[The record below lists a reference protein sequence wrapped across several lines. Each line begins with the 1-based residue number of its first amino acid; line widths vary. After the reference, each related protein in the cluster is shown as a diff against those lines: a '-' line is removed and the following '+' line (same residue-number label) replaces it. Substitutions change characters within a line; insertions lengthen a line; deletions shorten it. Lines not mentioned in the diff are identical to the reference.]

1 MPLVRA
7 WKLSHR
13 NVGTNS
19 ATLSNG
25 HQTQRSLINMASPVT
40 PDFANGNK
48 PMRSWV
54 PGSYALGLLPGFQ
67 GSWSPKSPLGL
78 SEDEVGCRTGPLE
91 ALISIKRVYKAQL
104 VSEPF
109 NLGTTRLFR
118 SPMWV
123 PHMRGW
129 IISWDTYLWLDSWIL
144 VSLLL
149 FSPPKISWM
158 ILSISLLYVFL
169 WNTFIYSV
177 VTHSLFLPWYLG
189 KYLASKSPRLV
200 RFEEALES
208 FAWRTHLFLR
218 FNTKCWEHYLFIITS
233 FITPINTFLVHY
245 TILGSLLPMC
255 KLNLTISSTVGFSQE
270 QFESRETDWPLG
282 ERR

>member
-40 PDFANGNK
+40 RDFANGNK

-91 ALISIKRVYKAQL
+91 ALISIERVYKAQL

-169 WNTFIYSV
+169 WNILSTLWSHTLSSFLGTWANIWPPSHPDLYGLKKLWNPLLEEHTFSSDLIPNAEN
-177 VTHSLFLPWYLG
+177 TIFL
-189 KYLASKSPRLV
+189 
-200 RFEEALES
+200 
-208 FAWRTHLFLR
+208 
-218 FNTKCWEHYLFIITS
+218 
-233 FITPINTFLVHY
+233 
-245 TILGSLLPMC
+245 
-255 KLNLTISSTVGFSQE
+255 
-270 QFESRETDWPLG
+270 
-282 ERR
+282 